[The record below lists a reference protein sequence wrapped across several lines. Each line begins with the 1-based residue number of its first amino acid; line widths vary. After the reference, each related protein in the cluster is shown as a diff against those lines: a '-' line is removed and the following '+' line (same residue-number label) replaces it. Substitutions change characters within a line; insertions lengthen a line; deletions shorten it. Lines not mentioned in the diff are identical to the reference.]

1 MDSMAG
7 SQPPPP
13 APYAP
18 PPQKSGGWV
27 KWVVIGCGG
36 LLLIVLI
43 CMGSCL
49 GFGFYAAKKGVEFA
63 KAWTE
68 IIEKT
73 ESDIRSNKHVQDR
86 VGQVRSIS
94 PTGDHPAADHQRTQQ
109 TIYYRVTGEKG
120 SGIAQLDVVIRDF
133 KPAITGRAFFYK
145 GKRVD
150 LDTGAETDAPEP
162 TVPTR
167 RSRPDEDE

>member
-36 LLLIVLI
+36 ILLIALI

-49 GFGFYAAKKGVEFA
+49 GLGFYAAKKGVEIA

-68 IIEKT
+68 IIQKT
-73 ESDIRSNKHVQDR
+73 ESDIKSNKYVQQR
-86 VGQVRSIS
+86 VGRVNTIV
-94 PTGDHPAADHQRTQQ
+94 PTNERRHNDHEIPSAMHF
-109 TIYYRVTGEKG
+109 RVTGDKG
-120 SGIAQLDVVIRDF
+120 TGTVELEIEVLDMKPVVKKKF
-133 KPAITGRAFFYK
+133 LYFK

-150 LDTGAETDAPEP
+150 MDTGAETEAPEP
-162 TVPTR
+162 NVPTR
-167 RSRPDEDE
+167 GSRPDEDE